1 MLPRVLDQDLST
13 ASQGL
18 VLTRS
23 SPRMWSMV
31 KNGAV
36 ISTGGPQVLPPS
48 SDRAKPTELLRPPGN
63 RRQETYARSFSGPK
77 RGIEP
82 CPSRGVAL
90 ITLASAKVGGVAERT
105 SSE

>member
-23 SPRMWSMV
+23 LPRMWSMV

-48 SDRAKPTELLRPPGN
+48 SERAEPHGVLRRPGN
-63 RRQETYARSFSGPK
+63 RSPETDGRSCSGPK

-90 ITLASAKVGGVAERT
+90 IPLASAKVGGVAERT